1 MEIKLAKN
9 MGFCFG
15 VKRAISIARQVRR
28 ETDEKVWTLG
38 HIIHNPQ
45 VVKKLDEEGIVA
57 ADNLSEIDTGYVII
71 RSHGVPP
78 EILNKIKKKKL
89 KEVDATCP
97 LVKKAQERAK
107 QLVAEGYETYVI
119 GDKKHPEV
127 ISIVGGTQ
135 GKVHVID
142 SVNDL
147 KIRDSKVGLVVQT
160 TQSQDTLNKVVDY
173 LLPRVLEI
181 KVFNT
186 ICDVTSKRQKEIK
199 RLAKKSDI
207 MIIIGGKRSA
217 NTSRLAGIAREEGCL
232 TYHIEDAREIE
243 KNWFTDVKRVS
254 IASGASTPDWIINGV
269 IKKLEEINMSKEE
282 MLHERRIK
290 FYNRTHK

>member
-15 VKRAISIARQVRR
+15 VKRAIRIARQVRR
-28 ETDEKVWTLG
+28 ETNEKVWTLG

-45 VVKKLDEEGIVA
+45 VVKKLEEEGIVA
-57 ADNLSEIDTGYVII
+57 ADNLSEINTGYVII
-71 RSHGVPP
+71 RSHGVHP
-78 EILNKIKKKKL
+78 EILKKIRGKKL

-107 QLVAEGYETYVI
+107 QLVSEGYETYVV
-119 GDKKHPEV
+119 GEREHPEV
-127 ISIVGGTQ
+127 ISIVGGTE

-142 SVNDL
+142 SVGGL
-147 KIRDSKVGLVVQT
+147 KIKDSKVGLVVQT
-160 TQSQDTLNKVVDY
+160 TQSQDNLNRVVDY
-173 LLPRVLEI
+173 LLPRVLEM

-186 ICDVTSKRQKEIK
+186 ICDVTSRRQKEVR

-207 MIIIGGKRSA
+207 VIIVGGKRSA

-232 TYHIEDAREIE
+232 TYHIEEAKEI
-243 KNWFTDVKRVS
+243 KDKWFTDVDRVS
-254 IASGASTPDWIINGV
+254 IASGASTPDWIIKGV
-269 IKKLEEINMSKEE
+269 IKKLKEIDINKEE

-290 FYNRTHK
+290 FYNRTYK

>member
-45 VVKKLDEEGIVA
+45 VVKKLEEEGIVA

-71 RSHGVPP
+71 RSHGVHPG
-78 EILNKIKKKKL
+78 ILKKIREKKL

-107 QLVAEGYETYVI
+107 QLVSEGYETYVI
-119 GDKKHPEV
+119 GEKEHPEV

-135 GKVHVID
+135 GKVHVIE
-142 SVNDL
+142 SVGGL
-147 KIRDSKVGLVVQT
+147 KIKDSKVGLVVQT

-186 ICDVTSKRQKEIK
+186 ICDVTSKRQKEVK

-207 MIIIGGKRSA
+207 MIIVGGKRSA

-232 TYHIEDAREIE
+232 TYNIEEAKEI
-243 KNWFTDVKRVS
+243 KDKWFTDVKRVS
-254 IASGASTPDWIINGV
+254 IASGASTPDWIIKGV
-269 IKKLEEINMSKEE
+269 IKKLKEIDINKEE
-282 MLHERRIK
+282 MLHEQRIK
-290 FYNRTHK
+290 FYNRTYK